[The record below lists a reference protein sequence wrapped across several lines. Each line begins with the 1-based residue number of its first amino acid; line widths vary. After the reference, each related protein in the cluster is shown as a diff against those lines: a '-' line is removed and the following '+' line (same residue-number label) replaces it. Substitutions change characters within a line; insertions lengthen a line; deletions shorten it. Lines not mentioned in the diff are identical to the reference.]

1 MKKKYTKKQITEA
14 IAYWKKQLKMM
25 NEDFDHPQQNEPEWT
40 KQFTHIGNKSLVH
53 CNTSDSI
60 AQEIKRFDKAYPAQ
74 HPPQVVEIG
83 ALIFKGPSLQNTTD
97 LYTVGFIYDGQY
109 ARHVNDVEKDA
120 ANRIEEILSDP
131 SMAGYTYEISNAFV
145 KDQPYDY
152 DFWMKIQ

>member
-1 MKKKYTKKQITEA
+1 M
-14 IAYWKKQLKMM
+14 
-25 NEDFDHPQQNEPEWT
+25 
-40 KQFTHIGNKSLVH
+40 HIGNKSLVH

-60 AQEIKRFDKAYPAQ
+60 AQEIKRFDKVYPAQ
-74 HPPQVVEIG
+74 QAPQVVEIG
-83 ALIFKGPSLQNTTD
+83 ALIFKGPSLQNTMD
-97 LYTVGFIYDGQY
+97 LYTVGFIYDGRY
-109 ARHVNDVEKDA
+109 ARRVNDVEKDA